1 MVSNL
6 LYFMRSGWFVIT
18 YYLFSIIW
26 STYDRSKWSD
36 IRGTWRL
43 YTAIPKSKGFS
54 FDTTRIFY
62 KNDIYTFI
70 CFPGI
75 LVLFNAWVNYREPL
89 DHKIDPR
96 CFDHEYTHV
105 WICFTDKAI
114 TTEQYP
120 RAIEK
125 LSRMID
131 ARSLMRRKLRGN
143 TVNYTDIPLCRS

>member
-70 CFPGI
+70 CFPGN
-75 LVLFNAWVNYREPL
+75 LVPLSIYIWYNLARRTRWWSCVFRTYWRLCGWFFYFSIVSQTSVLKIRKMNYYI
-89 DHKIDPR
+89 KQKYI
-96 CFDHEYTHV
+96 
-105 WICFTDKAI
+105 FTKEA
-114 TTEQYP
+114 
-120 RAIEK
+120 
-125 LSRMID
+125 
-131 ARSLMRRKLRGN
+131 
-143 TVNYTDIPLCRS
+143 